1 MFYIEDDS
9 EDAEEKVNE
18 GPFSRT
24 EDVYHGKAPPGI
36 LVSAIHQYILFSLVS
51 GGGKSGDGKDRH
63 PPKNVV

>member
-36 LVSAIHQYILFSLVS
+36 LVSAIHQYLLLSLQFQVEVRV
-51 GGGKSGDGKDRH
+51 GMAKTDTRQKM
-63 PPKNVV
+63 